1 MSGGLGQALRR
12 LADDVRLRPLG
23 EVAPLLGYRRDPTDR
38 SRWRRSGSV
47 ITVRGMKFYDH
58 LQGCGGGGAI
68 DLVVH
73 GLGCSPV
80 EAIRWL
86 AGRPCV
92 PEIEESAPPSRARP
106 FVLPEACEGCWGEVR
121 SWLIGERGLEGF
133 RVDGF
138 KSAGLLYADA
148 RFNAVFVCRDVGG
161 AVTGAELVGIRRRS
175 DGGRFRGMAP
185 GSRKASGGFWF
196 ASVDEEPL
204 VGAFIAESAIDALSA
219 LTLGA
224 GGLVSMYA
232 SVSGVCRRLPD
243 WLCDLAFVKCGF
255 DADEAGDA
263 AAGALMASD
272 GRVSRV
278 RPPGAKDWNALLQR
292 DGMWAL
298 AGGMPPGDGHV

>member
-1 MSGGLGQALRR
+1 MDGGSGCGLRR
-12 LADDVRLRPLG
+12 LADDVRLRPLV

-73 GLGCSPV
+73 GLGCSAV

-86 AGRPCV
+86 AGHACV
-92 PEIEESAPPSRARP
+92 PEIEEPVTAARP
-106 FVLPEACEGCWGEVR
+106 RALVLPEACEDCWGAVR

-138 KSAGLLYADA
+138 KSSGMLYADA
-148 RFNAVFVCRDVGG
+148 RFNAVFVCRDVRG
-161 AVTGAELVGIRRRS
+161 AVTGAELVGSRRRS
-175 DGGRFRGMAP
+175 DGSRFRGMAP

-196 ASVDEEPL
+196 ASVDEEAF

-232 SVSGVCRRLPD
+232 SMSGVCRRLPD
-243 WLCDLAFVKCGF
+243 WLCGFDLAFVKCGF

-272 GRVSRV
+272 ARVSRV
-278 RPPGAKDWNALLQR
+278 RPAGAKDWNALLQR

-298 AGGMPPGDGHV
+298 TGGMAPDF

>member
-1 MSGGLGQALRR
+1 MTGVSDQSLRR
-12 LADDVRLRPLG
+12 LADDVRSRPLG

-38 SRWRRSGSV
+38 SRWRRAGSV
-47 ITVRGMKFYDH
+47 ITVRGLKFYDH

-73 GLGCSPV
+73 GLDCSPV

-86 AGRPCV
+86 SGGPCV
-92 PEIEESAPPSRARP
+92 PEIEEPVAPTGARTL
-106 FVLPEACEGCWGEVR
+106 VLPEACEGCWGEVR
-121 SWLIGERGLEGF
+121 SWLIEERGLEDF
-133 RVDGF
+133 RIDGF
-138 KSAGLLYADA
+138 KSAGMLYADA
-148 RFNAVFVCRDVGG
+148 RFNAVFVCRDVRGV
-161 AVTGAELVGIRRRS
+161 ATGAELVGSRRRA

-185 GSRKASGGFWF
+185 GSRKTSGGFWF
-196 ASVDEEPL
+196 GSVDEEPF

-224 GGLVSMYA
+224 GGLVSLHA

-243 WLCDLAFVKCGF
+243 WLGGFDLGFIKCGF

-292 DGMWAL
+292 DGIWAL
-298 AGGMPPGDGHV
+298 IGGMPPDV